1 MRHLFR
7 ASCLA
12 LLAALSACSIVGPD
26 YQIPDAAVIRQTEAA
41 APFDLLDNARV
52 AQQSLPTDWWKL
64 YDDARLNGLIHEAL
78 ANNTDVRLAYHNLRR
93 AYEGFQMAH
102 HAQEIEF
109 GAAGSLARGQLS
121 SEALAQHAKM
131 PVMNLADAGLSVG
144 YQLDLFG
151 KLKRAAESAGASAD
165 ASAAALDAARITVVA
180 QVARN
185 YLEACH
191 ASEELEIA
199 EHSLH
204 IQQQQLGVAEKL
216 LAGGRGNEVD
226 VARAR
231 TQVEML
237 RAELSPFESKKAAA
251 LYQIAALLARTP
263 GDLPASVTACSH
275 APQLAQPIPVGDGT
289 ALLKRRPDIRAAERM
304 LASAT
309 ADIGVAT
316 AMMYPEISL
325 GASAGYTGMLENMGT
340 PITRRWSFGPT
351 ISWHFPTKVDRAR
364 VRAMDAGADAALAQF
379 DGVVLNALRE
389 TQTLLSHYA
398 HDLQRNQA
406 LRDARAAASSAADDT
421 RRLYQEG
428 RLAYLASLD
437 AERTLA
443 LAEASLA
450 ASEAQ
455 LSQDQVSLF
464 LSLGGGWEA
473 EVKSSEAPTQGSAE
487 PPHEARASTPRH

>member
-1 MRHLFR
+1 MRSICRATLF
-7 ASCLA
+7 ALA
-12 LLAALSACSIVGPD
+12 GMLGACTMVGPD
-26 YQIPDAAVIRQTEAA
+26 YQVPSDAVIQRTNAG
-41 APFDLLDNARV
+41 APFDLLDNAQV
-52 AQQSLPTDWWKL
+52 DQAPLPADWWKL
-64 YDDARLNGLIHEAL
+64 YDDALLDRLVHEAL

-102 HAQEIEF
+102 HAQEVEF

-121 SEALAQHAKM
+121 SESLALAEKI

-180 QVARN
+180 QVVRN
-185 YLEACH
+185 YLAACH
-191 ASEELEIA
+191 ASEELKIA
-199 EHSLH
+199 EHSLG
-204 IQQQQLGVAEKL
+204 IQQQQLDVAKRL

-263 GDLPASVTACSH
+263 GDLPAAVAACNH
-275 APQLAQPIPVGDGT
+275 APQLAQPLPVGDGG

-316 AMMYPEISL
+316 AMMYPEITL
-325 GASAGYTGMLENMGT
+325 GASAGYTGMLEHMGD
-340 PITRRWSFGPT
+340 PITRRWSFGPS
-351 ISWHFPTKVDRAR
+351 ISWHFPTRVDRAR
-364 VRAMDAGADAALAQF
+364 VRAMEAGADVALARF
-379 DGVVLNALRE
+379 DGVVLDALRE

-406 LRDARAAASSAADDT
+406 LRDARDAARRAADDT

-428 RLAYLASLD
+428 RLAYLDSLD

-443 LAEASLA
+443 AAEAALA
-450 ASEAQ
+450 DSAAQ
-455 LSQDQVSLF
+455 LSRDQVDLF
-464 LSLGGGWEA
+464 LSLGGGWEGSGQA
-473 EVKSSEAPTQGSAE
+473 EIAARHPVE
-487 PPHEARASTPRH
+487 P